1 MNRGVMTGAILVVI
15 LAAGYAVIRSTRG
28 GGSPSPSDITRAP
41 LSKRVRVEVLNG
53 GRTPG
58 AARDATILLRHAGL
72 DVVSYG
78 DAGAAFAA
86 PERAQVL
93 VRRGDTTGAGRV
105 REALG
110 PVDIVDAPDPSRL
123 VELTVILGRVYPA
136 RPVVH

>member
-1 MNRGVMTGAILVVI
+1 MNRPLLTAATLVGM
-15 LAAGYAVIRSTRG
+15 LAVAYVAVRSMRG
-28 GGSPSPSDITRAP
+28 GGAQSPGEVARPP
-41 LSKRVRVEVLNG
+41 LPRRVRVEVLNG

-78 DAGAAFAA
+78 DAGSAFPA

-105 REALG
+105 REVLG
-110 PVDIVDAPDPSRL
+110 PADIVDAPDPSRL

-136 RPVVH
+136 RPVVR